1 MGIPQG
7 TSLKMATEPSGNVR
21 FVAVMCP
28 EKELKIASYL
38 YYTADTNTSKY
49 DRMLKVLVK
58 ADNPS
63 IDRNSFKVEDAGLVT
78 YCVEIVDGLR
88 MLHIVVTALDYP
100 ERLANQLAEKLRT
113 AFSQKFKAQY
123 GTAGE
128 DQLSKSAKKC
138 FEPICSQFDD
148 PTAADKVAAVQK
160 QAEAVSAVMAD
171 NVKVMLDNQGKLEEV
186 EDKSHALKENAKAFK
201 KSSTELKN
209 QQWWRNI
216 KFTIALA
223 ALVIVLIIAIVVPIV
238 LKLKG
243 SSDDEEM
250 ELLQLPASNIK
261 SAPTALH
268 RTSHSMKQEY
278 ALTHDSLAEVLISD
292 IFGRHQ

>member
-1 MGIPQG
+1 MG
-7 TSLKMATEPSGNVR
+7 
-21 FVAVMCP
+21 MCP
-28 EKELKIASYL
+28 EKETKIASYL

-88 MLHIVVTALDYP
+88 VLHIVVTALDYP
-100 ERLANQLAEKLRT
+100 ERLANQLSEKLRT

-128 DQLSKSAKKC
+128 DQLSK
-138 FEPICSQFDD
+138 
-148 PTAADKVAAVQK
+148 AVKK

-243 SSDDEEM
+243 SDDM
-250 ELLQLPASNIK
+250 DLNLLQLP
-261 SAPTALH
+261 
-268 RTSHSMKQEY
+268 TSGADSGSGTQPHGTYE
-278 ALTHDSLAEVLISD
+278 SLAEELIDD
-292 IFGRHQ
+292 IRHYAES

>member
-1 MGIPQG
+1 MGSFQG

-160 QAEAVSAVMAD
+160 QAEAVSAAMAD

-243 SSDDEEM
+243 SDDM
-250 ELLQLPASNIK
+250 DLNLLQLP
-261 SAPTALH
+261 
-268 RTSHSMKQEY
+268 TSGADSGSGTQPHGTYE
-278 ALTHDSLAEVLISD
+278 SLAEELIDD
-292 IFGRHQ
+292 IRHYAES

>member
-1 MGIPQG
+1 
-7 TSLKMATEPSGNVR
+7 MATEPSGNVR

-28 EKELKIASYL
+28 EKETKIASYL

-88 MLHIVVTALDYP
+88 VLHIVVTALDYP

-171 NVKVMLDNQGKLEEV
+171 NVKVMLDNQGKLEDV